1 MLIDITKLPTYYI
14 NLDEK
19 PDRRKKM
26 DRLFVD
32 YGFTNVRRFQGEKA
46 GKRVGCSMSHA
57 ALLKQVIKNNIY
69 PCLILEDDLEI
80 YKFIKTIEVPDD
92 ADAMY
97 LGFSRYG
104 WNHNKDE
111 PFPKSL
117 KITELNDEYHRVY
130 NMLARHAIIHFN
142 PAYDQACVDIMNK
155 FIDDPEK
162 YKAGDVSISRLH
174 PEYKVYALNDPI
186 FYQDDSGTR
195 GLTKRSLYE
204 CEYVEMDKL

>member
-19 PDRRKKM
+19 TDRRKKM
-26 DRLFVD
+26 DRLLLD
-32 YGFTNVRRFQGEKA
+32 NGFKNIKRFSGKRA
-46 GKRVGCSMSHA
+46 GKRVGCSMSHS
-57 ALLKQVIKNNIY
+57 ALLQQIIKDNIY

-80 YKFIKTIEVPDD
+80 YNFRKIIEVPDD

-104 WNHNKDE
+104 WNHNQDE

-117 KITELNDEYHRVY
+117 KITELNNEYHRLY
-130 NMLARHAIIHFN
+130 NMLARHAIIHFS
-142 PAYDQACVDIMNK
+142 PAYDQVCVDMMHK
-155 FIDDPEK
+155 FIEDPDT
-162 YKAGDVSISRLH
+162 YKAGDVSISRFH
-174 PEYKVYALNDPI
+174 PEYKIYALNEPV

-195 GLTKRSLYE
+195 GLTKKSLYD
-204 CEYVEMDKL
+204 CNYVEMDKL

>member
-1 MLIDITKLPTYYI
+1 MIIDITKLPTFYI

-19 PDRRKKM
+19 VERKNKM
-26 DRLFVD
+26 ESLLKGN
-32 YGFTNVRRFQGEKA
+32 GFTNVQRFSGKKA

-57 ALLKQVIKNNIY
+57 ALLEYIIANNIY
-69 PCLILEDDLEI
+69 PALVLEDDLDI
-80 YKFIKTIEVPDD
+80 YSFRKNIYVPDD

-104 WNHNKDE
+104 WNHNQEE

-142 PAYDQACVDIMNK
+142 PIYDQECVDIMK
-155 FIDDPEK
+155 MFVAEPDK
-162 YKAGDVSISRLH
+162 YKAGDVSISKVH
-174 PEYKVYALNDPI
+174 TKYKIYSLNEPV
-186 FYQDDSGTR
+186 FYQDDHGTR
-195 GLTKRSLYE
+195 GLTKKCLYD
-204 CEYVEMDKL
+204 CSYVEMDKL

>member
-1 MLIDITKLPTYYI
+1 MIIDITKLPTYYI

-26 DRLFVD
+26 DRLLVD
-32 YGFTNVRRFQGEKA
+32 HGFTNVRRFHGKKA

-57 ALLKQVIKNNIY
+57 SLLQQVIKNNVY

-80 YKFIKTIEVPDD
+80 YKFRKNIEIPDD

-104 WNHNKDE
+104 WNHNQDE

-142 PAYDQACVDIMNK
+142 PVYDQACVDIMHN
-155 FIDDPEK
+155 FIEDPDT
-162 YKAGDVSISRLH
+162 YKAGDVSISKFH
-174 PEYKVYALNDPI
+174 PEYKVYALNEPI

-195 GLTKRSLYE
+195 GLTKKSLYD
-204 CEYVEMDKL
+204 CSYVEMDKL

>member
-19 PDRRKKM
+19 QDRRKKM
-26 DRLFVD
+26 DRLLAQN
-32 YGFTNVRRFQGEKA
+32 GFTNVRRFHGKKA

-57 ALLKQVIKNNIY
+57 SLLQQIIKNNVY

-80 YKFIKTIEVPDD
+80 YKFRKVIEVPDD

-104 WNHNKDE
+104 WNHNQGE

-117 KITELNDEYHRVY
+117 KITELNDQYHRVY

-142 PAYDQACVDIMNK
+142 PIYDQVCVDAMNN
-155 FIDDPEK
+155 FIADPNT
-162 YKAGDVSISRLH
+162 YKAGDVSISKFH
-174 PEYKVYALNDPI
+174 PEYKVYALNEPI

-195 GLTKRSLYE
+195 GLTKKSLYD
-204 CEYVEMDKL
+204 CDYVEMDKL